1 MKPILSLAVAALLI
15 SQVSNAA
22 AQPQQDTTPA
32 LSPVE
37 GTWLSNWG
45 PVTFVPQLQAD
56 GIHIR
61 GFEQQWPSQ
70 KGTITDGRYDPEQH
84 KLTFSYFQEWNSRS
98 GNATL
103 TLSPDGKTMTGTWQI
118 GKSGGPYTMQ
128 FLLRGD
134 PPKASEARP
143 HNMPLSNKP
152 RLEVLPV
159 LFIARDANWITE
171 SDIDLY
177 SYLIFKHLELA
188 QRYYKNQL
196 GTDTFK
202 IADEPVFVYRAQYD
216 DAHYLAGHTNEHGPG
231 SAQMFGR
238 EILLARHEDRYT
250 TNKIYLVI
258 YVRAK
263 PRDENGGVFFGGGR
277 TFNGAANT
285 GGGSAELELE
295 LDRMLNISSGFQ
307 QAVNHELGHTFGLQH
322 PDAYGYPLRD
332 NQSIMSYD
340 EKIGTTGFD
349 MAKGR
354 FNPEDFYT
362 LGLNKRAFPDFRY
375 EPAVHNPRGKP
386 IKVVSFGCMTDY
398 MGQRRGFKR
407 DSCMEW
413 PCPCH

>member
-1 MKPILSLAVAALLI
+1 MKAFLPLVVAALFVA
-15 SQVSNAA
+15 QASNAS
-22 AQPQQDTTPA
+22 AQPQPSTTPA

-45 PVTFVPQLQAD
+45 PVTFVPQAQAD
-56 GIHIR
+56 GTHIR
-61 GFEQQWPSQ
+61 GFLQQWPSQ
-70 KGTITDGRYDPEQH
+70 KGTITDGHYDAAQR
-84 KLTFSYFQEWNSRS
+84 KLSFNYFQEWNSRS

-103 TLSPDGKTMTGTWQI
+103 TLSPDGKTLTGTWQI
-118 GKSGGPYTMQ
+118 GKAGGPYTMQ
-128 FLLRGD
+128 FLFRGD

-188 QRYYKNQL
+188 QKYYKNQL
-196 GTDTFK
+196 ITDTFK
-202 IADEPVFVYRAQYD
+202 IADEPVFVYRGQYD
-216 DAHYLAGHTNEHGPG
+216 DGHYLAGHTDETLPG
-231 SAQMFGR
+231 TSQMFAR
-238 EILLARHEDRYT
+238 EFLAARHEDRYS
-250 TNKIYLVI
+250 TNKIYLVV

-277 TFNGAANT
+277 TFNGAPNT
-285 GGGSAELELE
+285 GGGSAELEL
-295 LDRMLNISSGFQ
+295 DRMLNITSGFQ

-349 MAKGR
+349 MAKGH

-362 LGLNKRAFPDFRY
+362 LAQNKQAFPDFRY
-375 EPAVHNPRGKP
+375 QPALHNPTGKR
-386 IKVVSFGCMTDY
+386 IEFVVFGCMTDY
-398 MGQRRGFKR
+398 IGQRRGFKR
-407 DSCMEW
+407 NSCMQW

>member
-1 MKPILSLAVAALLI
+1 MRPILPPVAAALLI
-15 SQVSNAA
+15 FQVSNVA
-22 AQPQQDTTPA
+22 AQPQQDATPA

-37 GTWLSNWG
+37 GTWLSTWG
-45 PVTFVPQLQAD
+45 PVTFVPQVQAD

-61 GFEQQWPSQ
+61 GFLQQWPSQ
-70 KGTITDGRYDPEQH
+70 KGTITDGHYDAAER
-84 KLTFSYFQEWNSRS
+84 KLTYSSFQEWNSALV
-98 GNATL
+98 NATL
-103 TLSPDGKTMTGTWQI
+103 TLSPDGKTLTGTWQS
-118 GKSGGPYTMQ
+118 GKRGGPTTMQ
-128 FLLRGD
+128 FVFRGD

-171 SDIDLY
+171 SDINLY
-177 SYLIFKHLELA
+177 SYLIFKHLEMS

-216 DAHYLAGHTNEHGPG
+216 DAHYLAGHSNDETVPG

-263 PRDENGGVFFGGGR
+263 PREENGGVFFGGGR
-277 TFNGAANT
+277 TFNGAPNT
-285 GGGSAELELE
+285 GGGLAELE

-307 QAVNHELGHTFGLQH
+307 QAVNHELGHCFGLQH

-332 NQSIMSYD
+332 NPSIMSYD

-349 MAKGR
+349 MAKGH
-354 FNPEDFYT
+354 FNPEDFYA

-375 EPAVHNPRGKP
+375 DPAVHNPRGKP

-407 DSCMEW
+407 NSCMEC